1 MAEIETDWDEID
13 EKEAAEEAAE
23 QEALLTMME
32 IIDG

>member
-1 MAEIETDWDEID
+1 MADPDWDEID

-23 QEALLTMME
+23 REYLRTMME